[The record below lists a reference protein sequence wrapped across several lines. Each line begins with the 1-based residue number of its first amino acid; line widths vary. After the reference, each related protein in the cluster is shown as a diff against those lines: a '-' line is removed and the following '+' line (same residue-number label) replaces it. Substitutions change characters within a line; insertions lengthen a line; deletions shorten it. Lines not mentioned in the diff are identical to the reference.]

1 MRHSLGILAPAPAV
15 VVAIAVAA
23 MPLGAAAQ
31 VQRQE
36 ATVTTVIAPV
46 PVPPAAAGALG
57 APASPTVATGTIRT
71 LIYPPV
77 CELRREQ
84 FADEY
89 GWRVRDVRVCR

>member
-1 MRHSLGILAPAPAV
+1 MRHSLGIPAVAPAV
-15 VVAIAVAA
+15 ALALAAVA
-23 MPLGAAAQ
+23 MPTGAAAQ

-36 ATVTTVIAPV
+36 AMVITGVVPAPGLTV
-46 PVPPAAAGALG
+46 
-57 APASPTVATGTIRT
+57 APASPTVATASVRT
-71 LIYPPV
+71 FIYQPV

>member
-1 MRHSLGILAPAPAV
+1 MRHSLGIPALAPAV
-15 VVAIAVAA
+15 VLAIAVVA
-23 MPLGAAAQ
+23 MPTGAAAQ

-36 ATVTTVIAPV
+36 ATVITGVV
-46 PVPPAAAGALG
+46 PVPGVPVAL
-57 APASPTVATGTIRT
+57 ASPTVATASVRT
-71 LIYPPV
+71 FIYQPV